1 MMSIFKLNLF
11 GAKKVETNEP
21 VNTNSIINTVSKIKE
36 QISSLE
42 KRRAYIDK
50 KIEIQNVEIK
60 NKIAKNDKKGAIFS
74 LKKRKNFEEEIL
86 KIDGM
91 CLTLEDQLN
100 SLESASINSQYI
112 STLKNGNNVL
122 KTAHKNLD
130 NNGLETLIDDIAE
143 QKEIS
148 QSINDLMNQT
158 MNNVL
163 DDPDLLDEFESLQNE
178 ISEPK
183 TSTVSLVEKPQ
194 FVSFPITPENK
205 TIRKPESNNNTDDE
219 YAEELNKL
227 RQAMLS

>member
-1 MMSIFKLNLF
+1 MSIFKLNLF

>member
-21 VNTNSIINTVSKIKE
+21 VNTNSIIDTVSKIKE

-50 KIEIQNVEIK
+50 KIEIQNIEIK
-60 NKIAKNDKKGAIFS
+60 NKIAKNDKKGAMFS

-112 STLKNGNNVL
+112 SALKNGNNVL
-122 KTAHKNLD
+122 KRAHKNLD

-178 ISEPK
+178 LSEPK
-183 TSTVSLVEKPQ
+183 TSSVSLVEKPQ
-194 FVSFPITPENK
+194 FISFPITPENK

-219 YAEELNKL
+219 YSEELNKL
-227 RQAMLS
+227 REAMLS

>member
-1 MMSIFKLNLF
+1 MSIFKLNLF

-21 VNTNSIINTVSKIKE
+21 VNNNSIIDTVSKIKE

-50 KIEIQNVEIK
+50 KIEIQNIEIK
-60 NKIAKNDKKGAIFS
+60 NKIAKNDKKGAMFS
-74 LKKRKNFEEEIL
+74 LKKRKNFEEEIS

-112 STLKNGNNVL
+112 SALKNGNNVL
-122 KTAHKNLD
+122 KRAHKNLD

-148 QSINDLMNQT
+148 QTINDLMNQT

-178 ISEPK
+178 ISETK
-183 TSTVSLVEKPQ
+183 ASTIVSVEKPQ
-194 FVSFPITPENK
+194 FISFPTTPENK
-205 TIRKPESNNNTDDE
+205 TIRKPENNANTDDE
-219 YAEELNKL
+219 YSEELNKL
-227 RQAMLS
+227 REAMLS

>member
-21 VNTNSIINTVSKIKE
+21 VNTNSIIDTVSKLKE

-60 NKIAKNDKKGAIFS
+60 NKIAKNDKKGAMFS
-74 LKKRKNFEEEIL
+74 LKKRKNFEEEIS

-112 STLKNGNNVL
+112 SALKNGNNVL
-122 KTAHKNLD
+122 KRAHKNLD

-178 ISEPK
+178 LSEPK
-183 TSTVSLVEKPQ
+183 TSSVSLVEKPQ
-194 FVSFPITPENK
+194 FISFPITPENK

-219 YAEELNKL
+219 YSEELNKL
-227 RQAMLS
+227 REAMLS